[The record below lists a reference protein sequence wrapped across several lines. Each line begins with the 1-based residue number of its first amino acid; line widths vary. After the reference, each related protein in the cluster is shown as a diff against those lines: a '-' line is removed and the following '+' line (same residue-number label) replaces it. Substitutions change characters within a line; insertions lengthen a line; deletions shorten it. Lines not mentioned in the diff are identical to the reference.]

1 MPTARKLGIII
12 AAGGSGPRF
21 GKTNKL
27 FQNIC
32 GLPVFIRSV
41 RNFLSVCPGKNI
53 VIPVADDFRDEFEY
67 HLHKYLPDCGVS
79 LTRGGATR
87 PESVMNGIAA
97 LPRGLKWIA
106 VHDAARPLANADLLC
121 NCLEQAIKYGG
132 AAPAKRVT
140 DTIKQVNED
149 NIAVATVDRT
159 VLRSIETP
167 QVFKLEDLKEA
178 YESLG
183 EAALEYTDDAGVFTA
198 CGGKVYLLE
207 NPAPNIKV
215 TFPEDMTL
223 LEQLS
228 K

>member
-1 MPTARKLGIII
+1 MPTARKLGIVI
-12 AAGGSGPRF
+12 AAGGSGIRF
-21 GKTNKL
+21 GNTNKL

-53 VIPVADDFRDEFEY
+53 VIPVADDHRDQFEQA
-67 HLHKYLPDCGVS
+67 LEKYLPDCGVM
-79 LTRGGATR
+79 LTQGGATR
-87 PESVMNGIAA
+87 PESVMNGISA
-97 LPRGLKWIA
+97 LPKGLKWIA
-106 VHDAARPLANADLLC
+106 VHDAARPLANAELLQK
-121 NCLEQAIKYGG
+121 CLEKAIEYGG

-140 DTIKQVNED
+140 DTIKQVNDD

-167 QVFKLEDLKEA
+167 QIFNLEALKEA

-183 EAALEYTDDAGVFTA
+183 DAALEYTDDAGVFTA
-198 CGGKVYLLE
+198 CGGKVYLVD
-207 NPAPNIKV
+207 NPEPNVKL
-215 TFPEDMTL
+215 TFPEDLTL
-223 LEQLS
+223 LEQLC